1 MLPFDQVVLVENSY
15 MLASCSKSSGCI
27 IHARRR
33 KNIYTDVI
41 ATVIRHLQGWLLNTI
56 IVYQPAAM
64 THSCSTTHFKCQ
76 LKFYF
81 CSLPVHL
88 QLVIIFDSSE
98 KSTFHEEA
106 AEKLPFVF

>member
-56 IVYQPAAM
+56 IVYHKLLYDTAV
-64 THSCSTTHFKCQ
+64 
-76 LKFYF
+76 
-81 CSLPVHL
+81 LPHILNVN
-88 QLVIIFDSSE
+88 
-98 KSTFHEEA
+98 
-106 AEKLPFVF
+106 